1 MRDIDLNQ
9 FWPKYAPPPRL
20 AVAHPPVLA
29 EEQRDF
35 ELPRGSIIERAPSP
49 AAAPAPRFD
58 HEAAIRE
65 ALAGGAAGWL
75 PSADAS
81 RETGERAPVA
91 TQDSEPTQ
99 LLLDLRGSDADARAA
114 AAIASAATATSPAK
128 ADNPAVAPVLRE
140 THRPRKRHD
149 FTPIVWGGAGFL
161 AGVLAWHMVGF
172 WVFVSDVVLNAND
185 TRARTLEA
193 LLPSLS
199 SPAASQKVMSRI
211 PESSVIPAPQALKSA
226 TTGTQFACVSLA
238 LDRAAGITNAQ
249 VCKGSNSDLRDAGFN
264 RRTDRL
270 ALRPRLQDPVAW
282 TDTTAIQVS
291 DAAPSI
297 SAEEEG
303 LPPLSDADLKLDLD

>member
-9 FWPKYAPPPRL
+9 FWPQYAPPPRL
-20 AVAHPPVLA
+20 AVAHPPVPA
-29 EEQRDF
+29 DEQRDS
-35 ELPRGSIIERAPSP
+35 ELPRGLIIERAPSL
-49 AAAPAPRFD
+49 AASQAPLFD
-58 HEAAIRE
+58 HEATIQE
-65 ALAGGAAGWL
+65 ALAAGAAGWL
-75 PSADAS
+75 PSADAT
-81 RETGERAPVA
+81 RGTGERVPAAPH
-91 TQDSEPTQ
+91 DREPAQ
-99 LLLDLRGSDADARAA
+99 LLLDLRGSDADERAA
-114 AAIASAATATSPAK
+114 AAIASAATAASPAK
-128 ADNPAVAPVLRE
+128 AEKPAAAPVLRE
-140 THRPRKRHD
+140 THRTRKRRD
-149 FTPIVWGGAGFL
+149 FTPVLWGGAGFL

-172 WVFVSDVVLNAND
+172 WVFVSDVVLNANNP
-185 TRARTLEA
+185 RASTLEA
-193 LLPSLS
+193 FLPSFS

-211 PESSVIPAPQALKSA
+211 PETSVIPAPQTLNSA
-226 TTGTQFACVSLA
+226 TIGTQFACVSLA

-282 TDTTAIQVS
+282 TDTTAVQVS